1 MTRVHFLFRED
12 HRMTALLRLTGPA
25 ILWLGLFGTHAVFA
39 SSDAEKNPSKP
50 SDVVKI
56 DGKEMT
62 TEARPFADHAAGRQP
77 RLRAAMLRFGVTPA
91 SGGPTA
97 SRTGATVREVCGPLK
112 TTICLFEDGDRR
124 MCLVA
129 SDFGSTLALNVSDY
143 LRRGIAD
150 HLQLPVSHVLLF
162 SSHNHSS
169 MSLAS
174 NQTRAYFAD
183 ERNGPPP
190 ELLPVGR
197 EFLDKLRGCAKRL
210 PEMLQPVTVWW
221 AEGREGRITHNAKGR
236 RADGSTYFM
245 REEDRVLLG
254 KDFRGDVDQQA
265 PVVVFRNVAGEPVGA
280 LVQFTGHPVTSY
292 HPEKP
297 VVFGEWPQVA
307 CDLVS
312 RHLSPDKPAAVGF
325 LQGCAGDIASKMMFH
340 GGVETA
346 TRYGRMLGESYVEA
360 LADLRPSRR
369 DGFDYALEKVRV
381 PLAPLPSEKTLL
393 AEIAEMNDFIR
404 RAAAGDE
411 NTLECVGMNFPRDLT
426 PAYRGK
432 LVEGILPWSQW
443 ALQLHRAGKA
453 DRVADCLETEL
464 YVIRLGD
471 VGIVGMPFEP
481 FQGIGR
487 QIRRGSPLPMTVP
500 CGYTNVSLG
509 YVTDAPNTGD
519 PEYPSC
525 FYRYTRF
532 RPPLKKPAGDVVAA
546 RAVEVLERFAGN
558 E

>member
-1 MTRVHFLFRED
+1 MGDVPLRPACHHEGKTMAQSRISKALQVVSFCLAIGTVTPQLSAAD
-12 HRMTALLRLTGPA
+12 VAGKQPLLR
-25 ILWLGLFGTHAVFA
+25 V
-39 SSDAEKNPSKP
+39 
-50 SDVVKI
+50 
-56 DGKEMT
+56 
-62 TEARPFADHAAGRQP
+62 AA
-77 RLRAAMLRFGVTPA
+77 LRFGVTPA
-91 SGGPTA
+91 SGGPTS
-97 SRTGATVREVCGPLK
+97 SRTGATVRKVCGPLK
-112 TTICLFEDGDRR
+112 TTVCLFEDGDRR
-124 MCLVA
+124 LCLVA
-129 SDFGSTLALNVSDY
+129 SDFGSILALNVSDF
-143 LRRGIAD
+143 LRSAIAD
-150 HLQLPVSHVLLF
+150 DLRLPLSHVLLF

-174 NQTRAYFAD
+174 NQTRAYFVD
-183 ERNGPPP
+183 ERDGPKPD
-190 ELLPVGR
+190 LLPIGR
-197 EFLDKLRGCAKRL
+197 EFVDRLRSCAKRL
-210 PEMLQPVTVWW
+210 PDALQPVTVWW

-254 KDFRGDVDQQA
+254 KDFRGDIDQHA
-265 PVVVFRNVAGEPVGA
+265 PAVVFRDMSGEPVGA

-307 CDLVS
+307 CDRVGQ
-312 RHLSPDKPAAVGF
+312 HLSPDSPAPVGF

-340 GGVETA
+340 GGVEMA
-346 TRYGRMLGESYVEA
+346 TRYGRMLGDSYIKAVQ
-360 LADLRPSRR
+360 DLQQSRR
-369 DGFDYALEKVRV
+369 DGFDFALEKVRV
-381 PLAPLPSEKTLL
+381 PLAPLPSEEVLV

-404 RAAAGDE
+404 RAAAGDQ

-426 PAYRGK
+426 PSYRGK
-432 LVEGILPWSQW
+432 LVEAILPWSQW
-443 ALQLHRAGKA
+443 ALRLRSTGQA
-453 DRVADCLETEL
+453 DSVAKHLETEL

-487 QIRRGSPLPMTVP
+487 QIRRGSPLPLAIP
-500 CGYTNVSLG
+500 CGYTNISHG

-532 RPPLKKPAGDVVAA
+532 RPPLARPAGDIVAT
-546 RAVEVLERFAGN
+546 RAVELLKRFARENRYAEQGKTD
-558 E
+558 

>member
-1 MTRVHFLFRED
+1 MTKTLWVFVL
-12 HRMTALLRLTGPA
+12 AATGIVVA
-25 ILWLGLFGTHAVFA
+25 DCSA
-39 SSDAEKNPSKP
+39 AESKP
-50 SDVVKI
+50 
-56 DGKEMT
+56 
-62 TEARPFADHAAGRQP
+62 P
-77 RLRAAMLRFGVTPA
+77 RLRAAMLRFEVTPA

-97 SRTGATVREVCGPLK
+97 SRTGAMVREVCGPLK
-112 TTICLFEDGDRR
+112 TTMCLFEDGDRR
-124 MCLVA
+124 LCLVA
-129 SDFGSTLALNVSDY
+129 SDFGSILAMNVSDF
-143 LRRGIAD
+143 LRNAVAEDLR
-150 HLQLPVSHVLLF
+150 LPVSHVLLC

-174 NQTRAYFAD
+174 NQTLAYHTEEPNDAKPD
-183 ERNGPPP
+183 
-190 ELLPVGR
+190 LLPVGR
-197 EFLDKLRGCAKRL
+197 EFLEKLRTCVKRL
-210 PEMLQPVTVWW
+210 PDMLQPVTVWW

-254 KDFRGDVDQQA
+254 KDFRGDIDQQA
-265 PVVVFRNVAGEPVGA
+265 PVVVFRNMAGESVGA

-307 CDLVS
+307 CDLVGQ
-312 RHLSPDKPAAVGF
+312 RLSPDRASAVGF

-340 GGVETA
+340 GGVEMA
-346 TRYGRMLGESYVEA
+346 TRYGQMLGGSYIKA
-360 LADLRPSRR
+360 LDDLHQSRC
-369 DGFDYALEKVRV
+369 DGLDYALENVRV
-381 PLAPLPSEKTLL
+381 PLAPLPSEAVLV

-404 RAAAGDE
+404 RAAGGDE

-432 LVEGILPWSQW
+432 LVEAILPWSQW
-443 ALQLHRAGKA
+443 ALRLRRTGGA
-453 DRVADCLETEL
+453 DSVAKHLETEL

-481 FQGIGR
+481 YQGIGR
-487 QIRRGSPLPMTVP
+487 QIRRGSPLPLTIP
-500 CGYTNVSLG
+500 CGYTNVSHG
-509 YVTDAPNTGD
+509 YITDAPNTGD

-532 RPPLKKPAGDVVAA
+532 RPPLAKPAGDVVAA
-546 RAVEVLERFAGN
+546 KAVEVLKRFAEEKGKPDQGDSSRN
-558 E
+558 

>member
-1 MTRVHFLFRED
+1 VLA
-12 HRMTALLRLTGPA
+12 TAGIVVA
-25 ILWLGLFGTHAVFA
+25 DCSA
-39 SSDAEKNPSKP
+39 AETKP
-50 SDVVKI
+50 
-56 DGKEMT
+56 
-62 TEARPFADHAAGRQP
+62 P

-112 TTICLFEDGDRR
+112 TIVCLFEDGDRR
-124 MCLVA
+124 LCLVA
-129 SDFGSTLALNVSDY
+129 SDFGSILALNVSNF
-143 LRRGIAD
+143 LRGAVAD
-150 HLQLPVSHVLLF
+150 DLRLPVSHVLLF

-174 NQTRAYFAD
+174 NQTRAYFAEELD
-183 ERNGPPP
+183 GPKPD
-190 ELLPVGR
+190 LLPVGR
-197 EFLDKLRGCAKRL
+197 EFFDKLRAYARRL
-210 PEMLQPVTVWW
+210 PDLLQPVTVWW

-254 KDFRGDVDQQA
+254 KDFRGDIDQQA
-265 PVVVFRNVAGEPVGA
+265 PVVEFRNMAGEPVGV

-307 CDLVS
+307 CDLVGQ
-312 RHLSPDKPAAVGF
+312 HLSPDSPTAVGF

-340 GGVETA
+340 GGVEMA
-346 TRYGRMLGESYVEA
+346 TRYGHMLGGSYIKA
-360 LADLRPSRR
+360 LDDLRQSRR
-369 DGFDYALEKVRV
+369 DGFDYALEKVRI
-381 PLAPLPSEKTLL
+381 PLAPLPAEEVLL

-404 RAAAGDE
+404 RAADGDH
-411 NTLECVGMNFPRDLT
+411 NTLDCIGMNFPRDLT
-426 PAYRGK
+426 PAYRGR
-432 LVEGILPWSQW
+432 LVEAILPWSQW
-443 ALQLHRAGKA
+443 ALRWRRTGQAES
-453 DRVADCLETEL
+453 VAKRLETEL

-487 QIRRGSPLPMTVP
+487 QIRRGSSMPLTIP
-500 CGYTNVSLG
+500 CGYTNVSHG
-509 YVTDAPNTGD
+509 YITDAPNTGD

-525 FYRYTRF
+525 FHRYTKF
-532 RPPLKKPAGDVVAA
+532 RPPLAKPAGDVVAKKA
-546 RAVEVLERFAGN
+546 IEILKQFAGAKEHLDQGN
-558 E
+558 LSRN

>member
-1 MTRVHFLFRED
+1 MTRQ
-12 HRMTALLRLTGPA
+12 
-25 ILWLGLFGTHAVFA
+25 LWVLVLA
-39 SSDAEKNPSKP
+39 
-50 SDVVKI
+50 
-56 DGKEMT
+56 
-62 TEARPFADHAAGRQP
+62 AAGIVVADCSAQEAKPP

-97 SRTGATVREVCGPLK
+97 SRTGASVRRVCGPLK
-112 TTICLFEDGDRR
+112 TTVCLFEDGDRR
-124 MCLVA
+124 LCLIA
-129 SDFGSTLALNVSDY
+129 SDFGSVLALNVSDF
-143 LRRGIAD
+143 LRGVIAD
-150 HLQLPVSHVLLF
+150 DLRLPASHVLLF

-174 NQTRAYFAD
+174 NPTLAYHTEELD
-183 ERNGPPP
+183 KPKPD
-190 ELLPVGR
+190 LLPVGR
-197 EFLDKLRGCAKRL
+197 EFLDELQSCAKRL

-265 PVVVFRNVAGEPVGA
+265 PVVVFRNMAGEPVGA

-297 VVFGEWPQVA
+297 VVFGEWPLVA
-307 CDLVS
+307 CDMVG
-312 RHLSPDKPAAVGF
+312 RHLSPDSPVAVGF
-325 LQGCAGDIASKMMFH
+325 LQGCAGDVASKMMFH
-340 GGVETA
+340 GGVEMA
-346 TRYGRMLGESYVEA
+346 TRYGRLLGASYIEA
-360 LADLRPSRR
+360 LEDLRPSRR
-369 DGFDYALEKVRV
+369 DGFDYAMEKVRV
-381 PLAPLPSEKTLL
+381 PLAPLSSEEVLL

-411 NTLECVGMNFPRDLT
+411 DTLECVGMNFPRDLT

-443 ALQLHRAGKA
+443 ALQLRRSGRAES
-453 DRVADCLETEL
+453 VAKHLETEL
-464 YVIRLGD
+464 YAIRFGD

-487 QIRRGSPLPMTVP
+487 QIRRGSPLPLTIP

-509 YVTDAPNTGD
+509 YITDAPNTGD

-532 RPPLKKPAGDVVAA
+532 RPPLAKPAGDVVAEK
-546 RAVEVLERFAGN
+546 AVEVLKRFAG
-558 E
+558 EKP

>member
-1 MTRVHFLFRED
+1 MTEPHVKQRRVCRCRWL
-12 HRMTALLRLTGPA
+12 PA
-25 ILWLGLFGTHAVFA
+25 IHFSLTTWIVTISGLFV
-39 SSDAEKNPSKP
+39 
-50 SDVVKI
+50 
-56 DGKEMT
+56 
-62 TEARPFADHAAGRQP
+62 AAGIVVADCPAAETKPP

-97 SRTGATVREVCGPLK
+97 SRTGAKVRKVCGPLK
-112 TTICLFEDGDRR
+112 TTICLFGDGDRR
-124 MCLVA
+124 LCLVA
-129 SDFGSTLALNVSDY
+129 SDFGSILALNLSDF
-143 LRRGIAD
+143 LRSAIAD
-150 HLQLPVSHVLLF
+150 DLQLPVSHVLLF

-169 MSLAS
+169 MGLA
-174 NQTRAYFAD
+174 NNPTRVYCAD
-183 ERNGPPP
+183 ERDGRKPD
-190 ELLPVGR
+190 LLPVGR
-197 EFLDKLRGCAKRL
+197 EFVDELRRCAKRL

-221 AEGREGRITHNAKGR
+221 SEGREGRITHNAKGR
-236 RADGSTYFM
+236 RADGATYFM

-254 KDFRGDVDQQA
+254 KDFHGDRDEQA
-265 PVVVFRNVAGEPVGA
+265 PVVVFRNLSGEPVGV

-297 VVFGEWPQVA
+297 VVFGEWPLVA
-307 CDLVS
+307 CDLVG
-312 RHLSPDKPAAVGF
+312 RHLSPDDSVAVGF

-340 GGVETA
+340 GGVDMA
-346 TRYGRMLGESYVEA
+346 SRYGKMLGASYIAA
-360 LADLRPSRR
+360 LADLRQSRR
-369 DGFDYALEKVRV
+369 DGFDYVLEKVRV
-381 PLAPLPSEKTLL
+381 PLAPLPPEEVLV

-404 RAAAGDE
+404 RAAAGDQ

-443 ALQLHRAGKA
+443 ALQLHRTGQAKS
-453 DRVADCLETEL
+453 VAKYLETEL

-487 QIRRGSPLPMTVP
+487 QIRRDSPFPLAIP
-500 CGYTNVSLG
+500 CGYANISHG
-509 YVTDAPNTGD
+509 YITDSPNTGD

-525 FYRYTRF
+525 FHRYTRF
-532 RPPLKKPAGDVVAA
+532 RPPLAKPAGNVVAA
-546 RAVEVLERFAGN
+546 KADQVLKRFAR